1 VHKCKFA
8 TYMYQAPQSHLPVF
22 MTLIIPNMR
31 VNVCYFVERCTHFTF
46 LRQHFIFTTVESTST
61 Y

>member
-1 VHKCKFA
+1 
-8 TYMYQAPQSHLPVF
+8 MYQAPQSHLPVF